1 MIDSPTADA
10 TSADA
15 TSAANAPPPI
25 PTVSRVEIQRR
36 VAAELSLAPSQVEK
50 TLELFGD
57 GATLPF
63 IARYRKEVTGGL
75 DEVQL
80 RDVRDRAEY
89 LREMED
95 RRVAIMTSIHEQGKL
110 DGKLRGAILAAD
122 SKQALEDLYLPY
134 KPKRRTRAMIAR
146 ERGLAPLAEAI
157 WNGRVTD
164 AEAEAM
170 AESFVTASSTADSAG
185 VVNESDAATSAA
197 DVPTVEAALQGAR
210 DILAEQI
217 AEVAEVRGWIRDIT
231 RARGTVTSSVI
242 ASKRSDDSKF
252 KDYFEFSESLGS
264 IPSHRMLA
272 IRRGESEGELLWR
285 VVSPVDEIVERL
297 NREIVAPR
305 KAVTQLSTT
314 VADAY
319 KRILAPAIEV
329 ELRVELKTRADDE
342 AITIFGRNLE
352 QLLLSSP
359 AGEKRVI
366 GFDPGFRTGVKVAV
380 VSATGALLHTDTL
393 YLHQEDRFSS
403 AVRGLVAKFNP
414 DLVAVGNGTASRETE
429 TVVKQALRDADRD
442 GDKTAPNSASRAE
455 SYANPVVVVVSE
467 AGASVYSASD
477 LAREEF
483 PDLDVSLRGAVS
495 IARRLQDPLAELV
508 KIDPKSIGVGQY
520 QHDVHQPKL
529 KQRLDDVVES
539 CVNRVGVEVN
549 TASAALLAY
558 VAGIGPGLANAIVTL
573 RNDRGRFES
582 RATLRDVPRLGAKA
596 FEQAAGFLRV
606 RGGSHPLDGSAV
618 HPERYALVEQM
629 ARDSGADVASFVGNE
644 ELVDKIDLSRYVSD
658 DVGMPTLRDIVA
670 ELKKPGR
677 DPRAAFE
684 PPAFRDDITK
694 PADLLPGMV
703 LEGVVTNIVAFGC
716 FVDVGVHQ
724 DGLVHVSQLAN
735 RYVRDPN
742 EVVKVGQRVKVTVQ
756 GVDLARGRIAL
767 TMRTDAEATA
777 GGGTSTGAPAG
788 GAGAAGERGARGGR
802 GANDRRGGQGAGDR
816 GAGKASGPANA
827 KPGFVPKKGSVAPN
841 GMRFK

>member
-1 MIDSPTADA
+1 MIVSTIDSSNTQPGADQ
-10 TSADA
+10 SQF
-15 TSAANAPPPI
+15 SVSPAAI
-25 PTVSRVEIQRR
+25 MKR
-36 VAAELSLAPSQVEK
+36 VASELSLAPSQVEK
-50 TLELFGD
+50 TLELFSD

-95 RRVAIMTSIHEQGKL
+95 RRVAILGSINEQGKL
-110 DGKLRGAILAAD
+110 DDRLRAAILSAD
-122 SKQALEDLYLPY
+122 TKQALEDLYLPY

-146 ERGLAPLAEAI
+146 ERGLAPLADAI
-157 WNGRVTD
+157 WSGDATD
-164 AEAEAM
+164 AQ
-170 AESFVTASSTADSAG
+170 AESMAG
-185 VVNESDAATSAA
+185 TLLGDE
-197 DVPTVEAALQGAR
+197 VPNVDAALQGAR

-217 AEVAEVRGWIRDIT
+217 AEDAVVRGWIRDIT
-231 RARGTVTSSVI
+231 RARGKVTSSVI
-242 ASKRSDDSKF
+242 ASKRNEDSKF
-252 KDYFEFSESLGS
+252 KDYFEFSESLGT

-285 VVSPVDEIVERL
+285 VEAPVDD
-297 NREIVAPR
+297 IVAR
-305 KAVTQLSTT
+305 LTTETVESRRAVEQITT
-314 VADAY
+314 AVADAY

-329 ELRVELKTRADDE
+329 ELRVELKSRADEE

-352 QLLLSSP
+352 QLLLASP
-359 AGEKRVI
+359 AGEKSVI
-366 GFDPGFRTGVKVAV
+366 GFDPGFRTGVKIAV

-393 YLHQEDRFSS
+393 YLHQGDRFTQSVQALMARYS
-403 AVRGLVAKFNP
+403 P

-429 TVVKQALRDADRD
+429 TLVKDALRDAS
-442 GDKTAPNSASRAE
+442 GASGASGASVSAS
-455 SYANPVVVVVSE
+455 PVVVVVNE

-483 PDLDVSLRGAVS
+483 PELDVSLRGAVS

-520 QHDVHQPKL
+520 QHDVHQSKL
-529 KQRLDDVVES
+529 KQRLDDIVES

-549 TASAALLAY
+549 TASAALLGY
-558 VAGIGPGLANAIVTL
+558 VAGIGPGLATAIVAL
-573 RNDRGRFES
+573 RDTRGRFES
-582 RATLRDVPRLGAKA
+582 RATLREVPRLGAKA
-596 FEQAAGFLRV
+596 FEQSAGFLRV
-606 RGGSHPLDGSAV
+606 RGGTHPLDASAV
-618 HPERYALVEQM
+618 HPERYKLVEQM
-629 ARDSGADVASFVGNE
+629 ARDSGVKVAELVGNE
-644 ELVDKIDLSRYVSD
+644 ELADAIELTRYVSD

-694 PADLLPGMV
+694 PSDLATGMV

-716 FVDVGVHQ
+716 FVDIGVHQ

-742 EVVKVGQRVKVTVQ
+742 EVVKVGQRVQVTVQ

-767 TMRTDAEATA
+767 TMRTDAEAQA
-777 GGGTSTGAPAG
+777 DGS
-788 GAGAAGERGARGGR
+788 ARGGD
-802 GANDRRGGQGAGDR
+802 GASGGDRGGNRGRNRGDDTDR
-816 GAGKASGPANA
+816 GAGRNSPKGRAAPAA
-827 KPGFVPKKGSVAPN
+827 KPTFEPNKGSVAPN